1 MTTMQ
6 IPWRL
11 STNFFHTELLAFH
24 QFTPKRKRENLAQI

>member
-11 STNFFHTELLAFH
+11 RSSFLEIIFVRELFASSVGVLDI
-24 QFTPKRKRENLAQI
+24 L